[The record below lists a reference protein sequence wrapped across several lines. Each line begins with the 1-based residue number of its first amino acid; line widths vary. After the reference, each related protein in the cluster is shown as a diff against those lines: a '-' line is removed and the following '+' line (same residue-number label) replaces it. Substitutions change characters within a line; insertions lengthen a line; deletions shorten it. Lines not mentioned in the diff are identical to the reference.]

1 MCQRSSLNTI
11 VKEEEVLQVMCEQN
25 DRDKQRE
32 EGSPTT
38 PKRPRDPAG
47 SGLGDPETRRGQQ
60 RETRRPTTLPVRHR
74 VPPPRGR
81 TPPPARTLRQA
92 VHGRVV
98 QALTSLTPMTI
109 VSGPLPPPQGVT
121 ARTLAEPPPIAI

>member
-1 MCQRSSLNTI
+1 METSRRSST
-11 VKEEEVLQVMCEQN
+11 Q
-25 DRDKQRE
+25 

-60 RETRRPTTLPVRHR
+60 WETRRPTTLPVRR
-74 VPPPRGR
+74 LPESRRPGVGR
-81 TPPPARTLRQA
+81 LHPHAAPSRD
-92 VHGRVV
+92 GRVV

-109 VSGPLPPPQGVT
+109 VSGPLPPPQV
-121 ARTLAEPPPIAI
+121 PPER